1 VIEAAQ
7 ISRNPSP
14 GWITWLLLV
23 GAVVLF
29 AWGWFV
35 LGFLAE
41 PSAIGG
47 VKVALL
53 VIGGCSMVAAVLGI
67 VASGGLI
74 RRTPWATRVALVAS
88 VLMILSVIG
97 VIMGVPALI
106 GLISGRLSDRT

>member
-1 VIEAAQ
+1 
-7 ISRNPSP
+7 
-14 GWITWLLLV
+14 LLLV

-74 RRTPWATRVALVAS
+74 RRAPWATRVALLAS
-88 VLMILSVIG
+88 VLMILSIVG
-97 VIMGVPALI
+97 AIMGIPALI
-106 GLISGRLSDRT
+106 GLFAGRNSTTN